1 MNRGSHA
8 MERLPFSLF
17 AFASCRAFG
26 ERIAA
31 RLGVTLAAHE
41 ERPFEDGEHKTRAL
55 ASVRGHDV
63 YVVQSLHGE
72 PGISV
77 NDKLCRLLLFIGAL
91 KDASA
96 ARVCAVTPYLCYSRK
111 DRRSQPRDPVST
123 RYVAMLLEAV
133 GVDRVVA
140 IDIHNI
146 AAFQNAFR
154 CPTEH
159 LEANG
164 MLVEWFA
171 SQAGERPV
179 VVVSPDAGGVRRAED
194 FRARLETRIGRPVDA
209 AFAGKLRSGG
219 IVTPKPIVGEVAGR
233 CAVIVDD
240 LIGTGTTLA
249 RTAEDCRTLGAQ
261 SVYAVATHGMFF
273 DDAPVLLGGD
283 ALAGVAVTDTVPPW
297 RVRAGPLKDKLAVL
311 DSAPL
316 FAEAIAR
323 IHRGGSLTD
332 LLRR

>member
-1 MNRGSHA
+1 MD
-8 MERLPFSLF
+8 RLPFSLF

-26 ERIAA
+26 ERIGA
-31 RLGVTLAAHE
+31 RLGITLAPLE
-41 ERPFEDGEHKTRAL
+41 ERPFEDGEHKTRPL

-63 YVVQSLHGE
+63 YVIQSLHGE
-72 PGISV
+72 PGSSV

-123 RYVAMLLEAV
+123 RYVAALLEAV

-140 IDIHNI
+140 IDVHNI

-171 SQAGERPV
+171 AQVGERPV

-194 FRARLETRIGRPVDA
+194 FRARLEARIGRPVDA

-219 IVTPKPIVGEVAGR
+219 VVTPKPIVGELAGR

-240 LIGTGTTLA
+240 LIGAGTTLA
-249 RTAEDCRTLGAQ
+249 RTAEDCRALGAQ

-273 DDAPVLLGGD
+273 DGAPERLGGD
-283 ALAGVAVTDTVPPW
+283 ALAGIAVTDTVPPW
-297 RVRAGPLKDKLAVL
+297 RVPVGSLRDKLAIL

-332 LLRR
+332 LLRH

>member
-1 MNRGSHA
+1 MPYS
-8 MERLPFSLF
+8 PFSLF
-17 AFASCRAFG
+17 AFATSRSFG
-26 ERIAA
+26 ERLAA
-31 RLGVTLAAHE
+31 HLGVTLTAHE
-41 ERPFEDGEHKTRAL
+41 ERAFEDGEHKTRPL
-55 ASVRGHDV
+55 VSVRGHDV
-63 YVVQSLHGE
+63 YVVQSLYGE
-72 PGISV
+72 AGSSV

-96 ARVCAVTPYLCYSRK
+96 ARVCAVVPYLCYSRK

-123 RYVAMLLEAV
+123 RYVAAMLEAV
-133 GVDRVVA
+133 GVDRIVTIDVHNVA
-140 IDIHNI
+140 
-146 AAFQNAFR
+146 AYQNAFR

-164 MLVEWFA
+164 LLVDWFA
-171 SQAGERPV
+171 GQAGELPI

-194 FRARLETRIGRPVDA
+194 FRARLATRLGRPVDA
-209 AFAGKLRSGG
+209 AFAGKLRSSGV
-219 IVTPKPIVGEVAGR
+219 VTAKPLVGDVAGR

-240 LIGTGTTLA
+240 LIGSGTTLA
-249 RTAEDCRTLGAQ
+249 HTAADCRALGAQ

-273 DDAPVLLGGD
+273 DRAAELLGGD
-283 ALAGVAVTDTVPPW
+283 ALTALAVTDSVPPW
-297 RVRAGPLKDKLAVL
+297 RVPPGVLRDKLTVL

>member
-1 MNRGSHA
+1 MAPST
-8 MERLPFSLF
+8 LSVF
-17 AFASCRAFG
+17 AFATSRPFG

-31 RLGVTLAAHE
+31 HLGIALAAHE
-41 ERPFEDGEHKTRAL
+41 ERPFEDGEHKTRPL
-55 ASVRGHDV
+55 VSVRGHDV
-63 YVVQSLHGE
+63 YVVQSLYGE
-72 PGISV
+72 PGSSV

-96 ARVCAVTPYLCYSRK
+96 ARVCAVVPYLCYSRK

-123 RYVAMLLEAV
+123 RYVAAMLEAV
-133 GVDRVVA
+133 GVDRVVT
-140 IDIHNI
+140 IDVHNV
-146 AAFQNAFR
+146 AAYQNAFR

-164 MLVEWFA
+164 LLVDWFA
-171 SQAGERPV
+171 GQARDRPI

-194 FRARLETRIGRPVDA
+194 FRARLAVRLGRPVDA

-219 IVTPKPIVGEVAGR
+219 IVTAKPIVGDVAGR

-240 LIGTGTTLA
+240 LIGSGTTLA
-249 RTAEDCRTLGAQ
+249 RTAADCRALGAQ

-273 DDAPVLLGGD
+273 DRAPELLGGAPLD
-283 ALAGVAVTDTVPPW
+283 GIAVTDSVPPW
-297 RVRAGPLKDKLAVL
+297 RVPPGALRDKLTVL
-311 DSAPL
+311 DCAPL
-316 FAEAIAR
+316 FAEAIVC
-323 IHRGGSLTD
+323 IHGGGSVTD

>member
-1 MNRGSHA
+1 

-55 ASVRGHDV
+55 VSVRGHDV

-72 PGISV
+72 PGSSV

-123 RYVAMLLEAV
+123 RYVATLLEAV
-133 GVDRVVA
+133 GVDRVVT

-164 MLVEWFA
+164 MLV
-171 SQAGERPV
+171 
-179 VVVSPDAGGVRRAED
+179 D
-194 FRARLETRIGRPVDA
+194 
-209 AFAGKLRSGG
+209 
-219 IVTPKPIVGEVAGR
+219 
-233 CAVIVDD
+233 
-240 LIGTGTTLA
+240 
-249 RTAEDCRTLGAQ
+249 
-261 SVYAVATHGMFF
+261 
-273 DDAPVLLGGD
+273 
-283 ALAGVAVTDTVPPW
+283 
-297 RVRAGPLKDKLAVL
+297 
-311 DSAPL
+311 
-316 FAEAIAR
+316 
-323 IHRGGSLTD
+323 
-332 LLRR
+332 

>member
-1 MNRGSHA
+1 MTNT
-8 MERLPFSLF
+8 PISLF
-17 AFASCRAFG
+17 AFATSRPFG

-31 RLGVTLAAHE
+31 RLGVALAAHE
-41 ERPFEDGEHKTRAL
+41 ERAFEDGEHKTRPL

-72 PGISV
+72 PGSSV

-96 ARVCAVTPYLCYSRK
+96 ASVCAVVPYLCYSRK

-123 RYVAMLLEAV
+123 RYVAAMLEAV
-133 GVDRVVA
+133 GVDRVVT
-140 IDIHNI
+140 IDVHNV
-146 AAFQNAFR
+146 AAYQNAFR

-164 MLVEWFA
+164 LLVDWFA
-171 SQAGERPV
+171 ERAGALPI
-179 VVVSPDAGGVRRAED
+179 VVVSPDAGGVHRAED
-194 FRARLETRIGRPVDA
+194 FRARLTARLGRPVDA
-209 AFAGKLRSGG
+209 AFAGKLRSSGV
-219 IVTPKPIVGEVAGR
+219 VTAKPLVGDVAGR
-233 CAVIVDD
+233 CAIIVDD
-240 LIGTGTTLA
+240 LIGSGTTLA
-249 RTAEDCRTLGAQ
+249 HTAADCRALGAQ

-273 DDAPVLLGGD
+273 GRAAELLGGD
-283 ALAGVAVTDTVPPW
+283 ALTALAVTDSVPPW
-297 RVRAGPLKDKLAVL
+297 RVPPGALQDKLTVL

>member
-1 MNRGSHA
+1 MNRGA
-8 MERLPFSLF
+8 CTMEHSPFSLF
-17 AFASCRAFG
+17 AFASSRAFG

-31 RLGVTLAAHE
+31 HLGVTLAAHE
-41 ERPFEDGEHKTRAL
+41 ERPFEDGEHKTRPL

-72 PGISV
+72 PGSSV
-77 NDKLCRLLLFIGAL
+77 NDKLCRLLLFVAAL

-123 RYVAMLLEAV
+123 RYVATLLEAV
-133 GVDRVVA
+133 GVDRIVA
-140 IDIHNI
+140 IDVHNL

-171 SQAGERPV
+171 GQAGDRPV

-194 FRARLETRIGRPVDA
+194 FRARLETRLGRPVDA

-219 IVTPKPIVGEVAGR
+219 IVTAKPIVGEVSGR

-240 LIGTGTTLA
+240 LIGAGTTLA
-249 RTAEDCRTLGAQ
+249 HTAEDCRALGAQ
-261 SVYAVATHGMFF
+261 AVYAVATHGMFF
-273 DDAPVLLGGD
+273 DGAAERLGSGPLT
-283 ALAGVAVTDTVPPW
+283 AIAVTDTVPPW
-297 RVRAGPLKDKLAVL
+297 RVPPGPLRDKLAIL

-316 FAEAIAR
+316 FAEAISR